1 MFYIGSQKITPGL
14 FSKSEGQTITCI
26 NRTGANIT
34 TGEKVYIAANSN
46 YTLIPENKFV
56 ASISFTGI
64 ATQNIANGSSGKVSC
79 VMTEPAS
86 GLDLYSRID
95 NKATVAGFY
104 TDGNGTTYAVCVV
117 DAQYRSGNG
126 MAWATNDEYR
136 TDTILPNYDW
146 DDVINCN
153 ESATYNT
160 DMILNTYSAN
170 DFPAFNFARNAC
182 EITFNNATFRTQ
194 LPNIKELQILYNA
207 RNVLDNLDP
216 TLNNYSE
223 RSLSIF
229 KCGGNS
235 GIWSSN
241 EQSGNNAWQYYPNG
255 SYDYNGGK
263 YTTDFG
269 VCPIIE
275 IPVLE

>member
-56 ASISFTGI
+56 IAYGFTGI

-79 VMTEPAS
+79 VISEAVS
-86 GLDLYSRID
+86 SLDLLSRID

-104 TDGNGTTYAVCVV
+104 TDGNGTKYAVCVV

-126 MAWATNDEYR
+126 MQWSNNTIDTVL
-136 TDTILPNYDW
+136 TDYSTVSVL
-146 DDVINCN
+146 NCL
-153 ESATYNT
+153 ESGTYNT
-160 DMILNTYSAN
+160 QLILSTYTPSEYG
-170 DFPAFNFARNAC
+170 AFNFARNAC
-182 EITFNNATFRTQ
+182 SVVYNNVTYQ
-194 LPNIKELQILYNA
+194 SCLPNVKELQILYEN
-207 RNVLDNLDP
+207 RVLLDSLDP
-216 TLNNYSE
+216 TLSNYSN
-223 RSLSIF
+223 RSLTEF
-229 KCGGNS
+229 KCGGDN
-235 GIWSSN
+235 GLWSSN
-241 EQSGNNAWQYYPNG
+241 ESGSDIGLYYSTNYGIDGIRKYSG
-255 SYDYNGGK
+255 SN
-263 YTTDFG
+263 G

-275 IPVLE
+275 IPVSE